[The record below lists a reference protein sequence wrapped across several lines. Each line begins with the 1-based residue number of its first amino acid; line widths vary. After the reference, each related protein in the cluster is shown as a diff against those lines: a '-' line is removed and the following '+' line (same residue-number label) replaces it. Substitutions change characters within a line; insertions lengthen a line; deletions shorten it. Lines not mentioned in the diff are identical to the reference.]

1 MSKVAVAILLRGED
15 GGLRKDNFRVT
26 RKLRC
31 RESCSRDRLVITA
44 LMADGT
50 TKPVLTLIEAGDAIE
65 AGCCELATLSPEL
78 SSKQKCKGVVCKSKL

>member
-1 MSKVAVAILLRGED
+1 MSKVAVAILLRGDD
-15 GGLRKDNFRVT
+15 GGLCKDNFRVT

-31 RESCSRDRLVITA
+31 RESCSRDRLVIAA

-65 AGCCELATLSPEL
+65 AGILGASNALCGID
-78 SSKQKCKGVVCKSKL
+78 KQTKV

>member
-1 MSKVAVAILLRGED
+1 MSKVAVAILLRGDD

-31 RESCSRDRLVITA
+31 RESCSRDRLVIAA

-65 AGCCELATLSPEL
+65 ARMLGAGNALCGID
-78 SSKQKCKGVVCKSKL
+78 KQTKV